1 MSKLSS
7 LYSVERTEEIVW
19 ASEYI
24 GKLKIY
30 VNDESKGVYCL
41 QGICVYPFNHFASWS
56 SWREGLGTKRGA
68 SGLAAYSRLNH
79 RVDKGLR
86 AGATN
91 GGCFFMSG

>member
-30 VNDESKGVYCL
+30 VNDESKGECVLPSGYLCL
-41 QGICVYPFNHFASWS
+41 S
-56 SWREGLGTKRGA
+56 L
-68 SGLAAYSRLNH
+68 
-79 RVDKGLR
+79 
-86 AGATN
+86 
-91 GGCFFMSG
+91 